1 VRERRGKKALSPAEN
16 VVRIRRFRRK
26 VRGVDAARAQA
37 EQLGRPRVHSA
48 GTVESLM
55 ARGPSRA
62 RPSTQLRKDFGI
74 FFEGGFLAAV
84 GLILL
89 LSAIEAGLLVG
100 ASYKYGIPPIIPW

>member
-1 VRERRGKKALSPAEN
+1 
-16 VVRIRRFRRK
+16 
-26 VRGVDAARAQA
+26 
-37 EQLGRPRVHSA
+37 
-48 GTVESLM
+48 M